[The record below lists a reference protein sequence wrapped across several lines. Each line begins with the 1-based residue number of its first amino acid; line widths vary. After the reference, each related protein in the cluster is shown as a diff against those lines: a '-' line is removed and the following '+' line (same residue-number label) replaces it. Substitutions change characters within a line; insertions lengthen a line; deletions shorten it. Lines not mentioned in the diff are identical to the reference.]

1 MLQGLCGDVQLVSL
15 MFHQQQRS
23 LLLMLRAMAVSVA

>member
-1 MLQGLCGDVQLVSL
+1 

-23 LLLMLRAMAVSVA
+23 LIGK